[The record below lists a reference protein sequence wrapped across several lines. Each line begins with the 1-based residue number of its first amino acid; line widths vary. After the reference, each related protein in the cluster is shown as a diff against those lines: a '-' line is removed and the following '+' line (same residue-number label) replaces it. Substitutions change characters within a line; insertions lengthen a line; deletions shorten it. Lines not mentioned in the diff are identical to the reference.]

1 MIRIPFL
8 ASCWSVFVQSLE
20 TISWAWPAV
29 QQCRKY
35 NDTTERC
42 WVAVRFPRS
51 VVMDSGLPFVTPI
64 PMPAWYCVWM
74 IKKPL
79 LYRDLGAVLPVID
92 NQVSIRIEALRR
104 SQRNARMSKIV
115 GFVLEG
121 KTAKTYLE
129 QRCHGIVRG
138 RRKRRVDISKLRE
151 DPYR

>member
-1 MIRIPFL
+1 
-8 ASCWSVFVQSLE
+8 
-20 TISWAWPAV
+20 
-29 QQCRKY
+29 
-35 NDTTERC
+35 
-42 WVAVRFPRS
+42 
-51 VVMDSGLPFVTPI
+51 MDSGLPFVTPI